1 KLNNRRKCYIIYIE
15 QNDLKKELF
24 QILADSHKIIVTNI
38 YDKVFEDYG
47 LKLDKNKLLWGSIA
61 PDILPKYRLFIRHY
75 KDESLDYIAKEIIKI
90 IFISRYLEFSNILD
104 PISIKVLSRR
114 IGIVSHYL
122 SDYVCL
128 PHAKRWTFK
137 DSMVKHLKYESQ
149 LDDFTKTF
157 DFKDNV
163 IDTNDINIYE
173 DESTDLKSKIK
184 NYINSVVEEYSF
196 KIGFDNDLNFA
207 LSINIKIT
215 NFILDTIADYSEELY
230 SQLVFEI

>member
-1 KLNNRRKCYIIYIE
+1 M
-15 QNDLKKELF
+15 KKELF

-90 IFISRYLEFSNILD
+90 IFISRYLEFNNILD

>member
-1 KLNNRRKCYIIYIE
+1 LTNRRKCYIIYIE

-90 IFISRYLEFSNILD
+90 IFISRYLEFNNILD